1 MKKLKFPPKKEKI
14 KNFKTA
20 TQTYTYAEQKQDFPE
35 VSAYLSF
42 VNHFHTQC
50 LLLKSCGMSQF
61 SYDKYTQF
69 PVKMEANYLVYC
81 KYEGKTT

>member
-1 MKKLKFPPKKEKI
+1 M
-14 KNFKTA
+14 
-20 TQTYTYAEQKQDFPE
+20 
-35 VSAYLSF
+35 
-42 VNHFHTQC
+42 NHFHTQC

-81 KYEGKTT
+81 KYEGKQHEHLAKQYYSNIIFDD